1 MLQILKMFPGSLGD
15 VSGNELFEENP
26 TIKFVIKAPIFWWVD
41 ADWTKYYF
49 NMPLDNMEFCF
60 DALDEDNPS
69 VLDVKFVL
77 NSAKLEPRQLMQIL
91 PLSTYVSAVIELHY
105 REIIE
110 ICEEYIIGNFE
121 YEPPFSFPN
130 TREWK
135 DFCETL
141 LDIRGVR
148 DLVKEK

>member
-26 TIKFVIKAPIFWWVD
+26 ILKLVIKAPIFWWVD
-41 ADWTKYYF
+41 TSWEKYYL
-49 NMPLDNMEFCF
+49 NMPLDNIEFCF
-60 DALDEDNPS
+60 DAINEDNPN
-69 VLDVKFVL
+69 VLDVKFLL

-91 PLSTYVSAVIELHY
+91 PLSAYVTA
-105 REIIE
+105 IIE
-110 ICEEYIIGNFE
+110 IRYQDIVEVCKEYLNGNFE
-121 YEPPFSFPN
+121 YTPPFSFPN

-148 DLVKEK
+148 DLVLEI